1 MNLLRGRVHRMEAL
15 IDGLLQYSRIDR
27 RPMKGER
34 VDVRAMLADVVD
46 LLAPPAGFAVE
57 LAHDLPVLTT
67 TRLALQQV
75 FMNLIGNAIKHHDRP
90 QEGRVS
96 VSVADA
102 GELYEFRVADDG
114 PGIDPAYHEKVFVI
128 FQTLEPRDKV
138 EGTGIGLAI
147 VKKTVERF
155 GGAVRVESAGR
166 GSRGATFAFTW
177 PRRPPVDERGGA

>member
-1 MNLLRGRVHRMEAL
+1 
-15 IDGLLQYSRIDR
+15 
-27 RPMKGER
+27 
-34 VDVRAMLADVVD
+34 
-46 LLAPPAGFAVE
+46 
-57 LAHDLPVLTT
+57 
-67 TRLALQQV
+67 
-75 FMNLIGNAIKHHDRP
+75 MNLIGNAIKHHDRP

-177 PRRPPVDERGGA
+177 PRRPPLDERGGA